1 MGTLR
6 YIKGFV
12 LEPFLGIFV
21 VPFIILLFSGYA
33 MVWTQ
38 VSTLNTML
46 TIFGFLFL
54 LVGLILVT
62 VTTFHFAK
70 FGEGSAAPWDPP
82 SKLVVEGF
90 YQYTRNPMVL
100 GVLFTVLGEAIIF
113 TSGPLVM
120 LFLVLWIGNHILF
133 VKGEE
138 PELNKKFGVQY
149 ELYMKNVPRWIPRST
164 PWKPDIENQ

>member
-21 VPFIILLFSGYA
+21 VPFLILLFTGYSL
-33 MVWTQ
+33 VWNQTT
-38 VSTLNTML
+38 TLNTML
-46 TIFGFLFL
+46 TIFGFVFVLIGL
-54 LVGLILVT
+54 LLIA

-82 SKLVVEGF
+82 VNLVVHGF

-100 GVLFTVLGEAIIF
+100 GVLFTVLGEAILF
-113 TSGPLVM
+113 MSAPLVM
-120 LFLVLWIGNHILF
+120 LFLALWIGNHILF

-138 PELNKKFGVQY
+138 PELTEKFGEQY
-149 ELYMKNVPRWIPRST
+149 KEYMSNVPRWFPRRR
-164 PWKPDIENQ
+164 PWKPESEN